1 MKLSIKNSLIA
12 VLAVGAAALVLAACG
27 GGDDGDNGNATAADG
42 GSGSGLVS
50 IQDVD
55 GTNVLTDSA
64 GRTLYTAEVEQGRI
78 RCTGACTS
86 FWDPVV
92 ASPNEAESAS
102 ADLDLELGAVNR
114 PDGESQLTFKGLPL
128 YSFTEEG
135 PGRLDGDGFVDD
147 FEGTRF
153 EWAAASTGSGSA
165 SGGSDGGTDGSGF
178 SSPY

>member
-1 MKLSIKNSLIA
+1 MKLSIKNSVIA

-27 GGDDGDNGNATAADG
+27 GGDDGDTGNASAADG
-42 GSGSGLVS
+42 GSGLVS
-50 IQDVD
+50 VQEVD

-92 ASPNEAESAS
+92 ASPTEAESAS
-102 ADLDLELGAVNR
+102 ADLDLELGMVNR

-135 PGRLDGDGFVDD
+135 PGQLDGDGFVDD

-165 SGGSDGGTDGSGF
+165 SGGSDGPTGGSGYG
-178 SSPY
+178 SPY

>member
-1 MKLSIKNSLIA
+1 MKLSIKNSVIA

-27 GGDDGDNGNATAADG
+27 GGEDRNATAADG

-50 IQDVD
+50 IHDVD

-86 FWDPVV
+86 FWDPVA

-102 ADLDLELGAVNR
+102 ADLDLELGVVNR

-165 SGGSDGGTDGSGF
+165 SGGSDGPADSPGYG
-178 SSPY
+178 SPY

>member
-1 MKLSIKNSLIA
+1 MKRSIKNSVIA
-12 VLAVGAAALVLAACG
+12 ALAVGAAALVLAACG

-55 GTNVLTDSA
+55 GTNVLADSD

-86 FWDPVV
+86 FWDPVD

-102 ADLDLELGAVNR
+102 ADLDLELGVVNR

-135 PGRLDGDGFVDD
+135 PGQLDGDGFVDD

-153 EWAAASTGSGSA
+153 EWAAASTGSGS
-165 SGGSDGGTDGSGF
+165 GSAGSNAPSDNPGY

>member
-1 MKLSIKNSLIA
+1 MKLSIKNSVIA
-12 VLAVGAAALVLAACG
+12 VLAVAAAALVLAACG
-27 GGDDGDNGNATAADG
+27 GGDDGNATAADG
-42 GSGSGLVS
+42 RSGSGPVS

-86 FWDPVV
+86 FWDPVA

-102 ADLDLELGAVNR
+102 ADLDLELGVVNR

-153 EWAAASTGSGSA
+153 EWAAAGTGSGSA
-165 SGGSDGGTDGSGF
+165 SGGSDGGTDGPGYG
-178 SSPY
+178 SPY

>member
-12 VLAVGAAALVLAACG
+12 ALAVGAAALVLAACG
-27 GGDDGDNGNATAADG
+27 GGDDGDATAADE

-64 GRTLYTAEVEQGRI
+64 GRTLYTAEVEQERI

-102 ADLDLELGAVNR
+102 ADLDLELGVVNR

-135 PGRLDGDGFVDD
+135 PGQLDGDGFVDD

-153 EWAAASTGSGSA
+153 DWAAASTGSGSA
-165 SGGSDGGTDGSGF
+165 SGGSNGPTDSAGY

>member
-1 MKLSIKNSLIA
+1 MKLSIKNSVTA

-27 GGDDGDNGNATAADG
+27 GGDDGNATAADG

-50 IQDVD
+50 IHDVD

-86 FWDPVV
+86 FWDPVA

-102 ADLDLELGAVNR
+102 ADLDLELGVVNR

-153 EWAAASTGSGSA
+153 EWAAASTGSGSP
-165 SGGSDGGTDGSGF
+165 SGGSDGPADSPGYG
-178 SSPY
+178 SPY